1 MRILRANK
9 DWEWCSAFFLFAS
22 GPLHRFSEHGE
33 SALQVVM
40 QMNMNI
46 HFAFMLAFE
55 VSVFLICIDGY
66 LTGTPSVP
74 HNDQPNDE
82 QKKQEYYY
90 HSDTESVTFEPE
102 QDWLDADTNQPEN
115 KAAET
120 GTAQCVQCCDRPSRR
135 KQRYH
140 HYNEDPP
147 EFQAIPQI
155 NLTILKGEKGDKGP
169 RGSFGKNGKTGIPG
183 LRGPAGSKG
192 AKGSTGNFGEPC
204 KMYYAAFSVGRKKEL
219 HSNNYYQTLVFD
231 TVYVNLYDQFNMF
244 TGRFYCS
251 IPGIY
256 HFSLNVHTWNQ
267 KETYMHIM
275 KNDEEVVILYAQPSD
290 RSIMQSQSIMIDLK
304 QNDEVW
310 IRLFKGEREN
320 AIFSDGFD
328 TYITFNGYLIKPNS
342 EN

>member
-1 MRILRANK
+1 MQLNMNLHFT
-9 DWEWCSAFFLFAS
+9 FFL
-22 GPLHRFSEHGE
+22 
-33 SALQVVM
+33 
-40 QMNMNI
+40 I
-46 HFAFMLAFE
+46 IE
-55 VSVFLICIDGY
+55 VFVFPTCIDGFISRHPY
-66 LTGTPSVP
+66 AHLPGHQQREEDTYSNPYRPKQSFPRTEAS
-74 HNDQPNDE
+74 QP
-82 QKKQEYYY
+82 
-90 HSDTESVTFEPE
+90 
-102 QDWLDADTNQPEN
+102 LN

-120 GTAQCVQCCDRPSRR
+120 NTGQCVQCCDRVDPSTRR
-135 KQRYH
+135 KLRYH
-140 HYNEDPP
+140 YYNDDPP

-155 NLTILKGEKGDKGP
+155 NLSILKGEKGEKGP
-169 RGSFGKNGKTGIPG
+169 RGFYGKHGKVGAPGPPGPSGLKGEKGNTGKFGD
-183 LRGPAGSKG
+183 
-192 AKGSTGNFGEPC
+192 PC
-204 KMYYAAFSVGRKKEL
+204 KLYYAAFSVGRKKEL
-219 HSNNYYQTLVFD
+219 HSNNYYQILVFD

-244 TGRFYCS
+244 TGKFYCT

-256 HFSLNVHTWNQ
+256 HFNLNVHTWNQ

-290 RSIMQSQSIMIDLK
+290 RSIMQSQSIMMDLE

>member
-1 MRILRANK
+1 MQ
-9 DWEWCSAFFLFAS
+9 
-22 GPLHRFSEHGE
+22 
-33 SALQVVM
+33 LQNIQSKHSYRRKGRSFCTLSIDTEVAM
-40 QMNMNI
+40 WLNMNVQ
-46 HFAFMLAFE
+46 FAFLLTIE
-55 VSVFLICIDGY
+55 VSVFMNGVDGF
-66 LTGTPSVP
+66 LTGTPPVP
-74 HNDQPNDE
+74 QIDQPNDE
-82 QKKQEYYY
+82 QKEQEHYYT
-90 HSDTESVTFEPE
+90 SDIESDLYEPK
-102 QDWLDADTNQPEN
+102 QDWLRTEANQPEN
-115 KAAET
+115 KAT
-120 GTAQCVQCCDRPSRR
+120 KTRTTQCVQCCDRPSRR

-169 RGSFGKNGKTGIPG
+169 RGSYGKNGKSGIPG
-183 LRGPAGSKG
+183 IRGPAGSKG
-192 AKGSTGNFGEPC
+192 AKGHTGKFGEPC

-256 HFSLNVHTWNQ
+256 HFILNVHTWNQ

-290 RSIMQSQSIMIDLK
+290 RSIMQSQSIMVDLK
-304 QNDEVW
+304 QDDEVW

>member
-1 MRILRANK
+1 M
-9 DWEWCSAFFLFAS
+9 E
-22 GPLHRFSEHGE
+22 E
-33 SALQVVM
+33 M
-40 QMNMNI
+40 QLSMNI
-46 HFAFMLAFE
+46 HFVFLLIIE
-55 VSVFLICIDGY
+55 VSIFLIRIDGFM
-66 LTGTPSVP
+66 TRTPPAP
-74 HNDQPNDE
+74 HIDLPNDE
-82 QKKQEYYY
+82 QKEQEYYY
-90 HSDTESVTFEPE
+90 DLDTESDLYKSE
-102 QDWLDADTNQPEN
+102 QDWPREEPNQPEN
-115 KAAET
+115 KPAGT
-120 GTAQCVQCCDRPSRR
+120 GTAHCVQCCDPVDHPSRH

-140 HYNEDPP
+140 HYSKDPP

-155 NLTILKGEKGDKGP
+155 NLTILKGEKGDEGEP
-169 RGSFGKNGKTGIPG
+169 GSYGKNGKSGARG
-183 LRGPAGSKG
+183 LRGPSGLKGSKG
-192 AKGSTGNFGEPC
+192 SVGKIGDPC

-231 TVYVNLYDQFNMF
+231 TEHVNLYNQFNMF
-244 TGRFYCS
+244 TGKFYCY

-275 KNDEEVVILYAQPSD
+275 KNDEEIVILYAQPSD

-310 IRLFKGEREN
+310 IRLYKGEREN